1 MEFNYTNSNI
11 FGSRADTYHQ
21 NGASRE
27 LLELVH
33 KQDGH
38 QGVKQLIQ
46 SAPVTKTPQT
56 NAPQTSPFNKKVAYQ
71 DRFES
76 SEPAEDSLN
85 FAKMAAFMA
94 KSGGLA

>member
-1 MEFNYTNSNI
+1 MEFNYTNNNI
-11 FGSRADTYHQ
+11 FGSRAETYHQ

-27 LLELVH
+27 MLELVH

-38 QGVKQLIQ
+38 KGVKELIQ
-46 SAPVTKTPQT
+46 SAPVTK
-56 NAPQTSPFNKKVAYQ
+56 APQTPAAGKKVSIE

-76 SEPAEDSLN
+76 SQPAEETMS

-94 KSGGLA
+94 GSKGLA